1 MFYNIA
7 RYNVDFQNQKG
18 IYYKDEYKSIEDKI
32 IFSLKRNNFVD
43 YLIDQSIDPIHSFKK
58 QKTKISAYKK
68 KKVWENEFGENKEG
82 RCPISFC
89 NTLLIN
95 KKGVGGWQCGHI
107 ISEYNGGETEVKI
120 ICDQFVQVVINQWDQ
135 KIGVIMI
142 KIYYI

>member
-1 MFYNIA
+1 MKILKDKKYFDKWGNSNDCYQDIRAKNDMFYNIA

-95 KKGVGGWQCGHI
+95 KRELVDGSVVILYQNI
-107 ISEYNGGETEVKI
+107 MEVKPR
-120 ICDQFVQVVINQWDQ
+120 
-135 KIGVIMI
+135 
-142 KIYYI
+142 